1 MKVGKYSNSTANNS
15 YKLEMK
21 RLYTIIL
28 LLTCII
34 AIQAQKRF
42 YNLTAE
48 ELRIDSVLPNV
59 AYSSPLPYNYK
70 DSTYTLSIRYP
81 EYIDMSESDIRK
93 YKAICK
99 SPTTRQ
105 SPNIKQSISI
115 NKKKATFLAQISP
128 IVYREG
134 KYQYLVSFL
143 AELKSAGVTKA
154 NTKRLVNS
162 KGDRYA
168 EQSILSQGKW
178 AKISVASTGIH
189 QLTASTIKSAGFSD
203 LSKVKIYGYGGNL
216 VPEVLTDEYLRE
228 NDDLKE
234 VPTCTV
240 DGKKLFY
247 GKGSVYWESKESRIR
262 TRNPYSDYGY
272 YFITEND
279 NEPLTCTEEELIN
292 AAWPMPD
299 AYHTLYEKDEYS
311 WMGGGR
317 NLFYKENIESGKT
330 GKYIINVPEG
340 NTKAELTLSVTANAK
355 TEMKFYLNDKELGT
369 RTVTLMTN
377 DHANVVT
384 DTWNVDNLH
393 GNDTV
398 TIKNVSGGTV
408 RLDYISLR
416 YDTPKAAPM
425 LATDKFPEAKYVYK
439 ITNQNLHADRDFD
452 MVIIRPTS
460 LTLQKEAEI
469 IAEHHAKHDGLNVRI
484 VPADELYNEF
494 SSGTPDVSAY
504 KRYMKMLY
512 DRADDL
518 HMPKYLLLFGDCT
531 FDNRML
537 TDESTGK
544 SLNDYLLCYESE
556 NSYSS
561 TDCYVSDDF
570 LTYLDDEEDI
580 STFTA
585 LPDIGVGRFPCTT
598 DAEASVLVN
607 KTINY
612 ALNANAG
619 SWQNTIMFL
628 GDDGN
633 NNIHMNDVNDVA
645 EQTISNHPGYYVR
658 KVYWDALNRV
668 SSSTGS
674 SYPDA
679 EDIIKKQQENGA
691 LIIDY
696 AGHGSPTSISHEQ
709 VLTLKDFKNFKGANL
724 PLWVTASCEIMPFD
738 SNEETIGENALL
750 NAEGGAVAF
759 YGTTRTVYAPQNK
772 KINTAFMR
780 YVLTYDENGKPLT
793 LGEAQRQA
801 KNYLVTSGIETTKNK
816 LQYSLLGDPA
826 LSLAL
831 PTYTAVIDNI
841 NGIAVEGDNLP
852 QLRAGD
858 KVSIKGHIELAGNKA
873 DTFSGTLDAM
883 VRDTKETIK
892 CKLNNTTSE
901 GADTAFVFTDR
912 KNFLYHGTSKVENG
926 EFTFTFAVPKDINYA
941 DGTGLINVYAYD
953 ATLKASAHGA
963 CDRFTVNGSNIGE
976 NDLIGPSIYC
986 YLNSENFTFGG
997 EVNSTPYFVAQIS
1010 DKDGINASGS
1020 GIGHDMTL
1028 IIDGDIEKTYN
1039 LNDNFTFDYESYTSG
1054 QTYYALPT
1062 LSEGKHTLKFR
1073 AWDLLNNP
1081 STTTLDFVVKNDI
1094 QPNIGDVYVTNN
1106 PAREST
1112 TFVVTHNF
1120 HGSNL
1125 DLEIEIMDTAG
1136 RLLWNTSQSG
1146 TDTTYKWDLTT
1157 DSGAKLHTGIYLYR
1171 VKLKSND
1178 SSYASKAQKLLI
1190 IQ

>member
-1 MKVGKYSNSTANNS
+1 MKK
-15 YKLEMK
+15 
-21 RLYTIIL
+21 LYTIIL

-34 AIQAQKRF
+34 TVQAQKRF

-48 ELRIDSVLPNV
+48 ELRIDSELPNV
-59 AYSSPLPYNYK
+59 AYSIPLPDNYQ

-81 EYIDMSESDIRK
+81 EYIDMPESDVRK
-93 YKAICK
+93 YKAICE
-99 SPTTRQ
+99 
-105 SPNIKQSISI
+105 SPNTGKNPEITQGISVDR
-115 NKKKATFLAQISP
+115 KKATFVAYLTP

-143 AELKSAGVTKA
+143 AELKSSASTKA
-154 NTKRLVNS
+154 KAKRLADA

-168 EQSILSQGKW
+168 EHSVLSQGKW
-178 AKISVASTGIH
+178 AKISVASSGIH
-189 QLTASTIKSAGFSD
+189 QLTTSTIKSAGFSD

-216 VPEVLTDEYLRE
+216 VPEVLLEDYLRE
-228 NDDLKE
+228 YDDLKE
-234 VPTCTV
+234 IPTCTV

-247 GKGSVYWESKESRIR
+247 AKGSVYWDSKDSKIRI
-262 TRNPYSDYGY
+262 RNPYSDYGY

-279 NEPLTCTEEELIN
+279 SDPLTCTEEELLN
-292 AAWPMPD
+292 TAWPTPD
-299 AYHTLYEKDEYS
+299 AYHTLYEKDEFS

-317 NLFYKENIESGKT
+317 NLFYKESIESGKT
-330 GKYIINVPEG
+330 GKYIINLPEG
-340 NTKAELTLSVTANAK
+340 NTKADLTIATTANAR
-355 TEMKFYLNDKELGT
+355 TDIKFYLNGKELGT
-369 RTVTLMTN
+369 RTISLSTN
-377 DHANVVT
+377 YIANA
-384 DTWNVDNLH
+384 DTYTWSVENLH

-398 TIKNVSGGTV
+398 LIKNVSGGTV

-416 YDTPKAAPM
+416 YDTPKAAPV
-425 LATDKFPEAKYVYK
+425 LATDKFPEAKYVYN
-439 ITNQNLHADRDFD
+439 ITNQDLHADKDYD
-452 MVIIRPTS
+452 MVIIIPTS
-460 LTLQKEAEI
+460 QKLLKQAQRL
-469 IAEHHAKHDGLNVRI
+469 AKHHADYDGLKVRI

-512 DRADDL
+512 DRAD
-518 HMPKYLLLFGDCT
+518 KEQKAKCLLLFGDCT

-537 TDESTGK
+537 TAESQDK
-544 SLNDYLLCYESE
+544 SLDDHLLCYESE

-570 LTYLDDEEDI
+570 LTYLEDKEDI
-580 STFTA
+580 LTFKA
-585 LPDIGVGRFPCTT
+585 SPDIGVGRFPCTT
-598 DAEASVLVN
+598 DAEASVLVD

-612 ALNANAG
+612 ALNAKAG
-619 SWQNTIMFL
+619 AWQNTIVFL

-633 NNIHMNDVNDVA
+633 QNTHMNDVNLVA
-645 EQTISNHPGYYVR
+645 EQTIDDHPGYYVR
-658 KVYWDALNRV
+658 KVYWDAFNRV

-674 SYPDA
+674 RYPDA
-679 EDIIKKQQENGA
+679 ENIIKQQQNNGA

-709 VLTLKDFKNFKGANL
+709 VLTLTDFTNFKGDNL

-738 SNEETIGENALL
+738 SNEKTIGETAIL
-750 NAEGGAVAF
+750 NSQGGAVAF
-759 YGTTRTVYAPQNK
+759 YGTTRTVYASQNK
-772 KINTAFMR
+772 LINSAFMK
-780 YVLTYDENGKPLT
+780 YVLSYDENGKPLT

-801 KNYLVTSGIETTKNK
+801 KSYLVKNSIETSKNK

-841 NGIAVEGDNLP
+841 NGVTVEGDNMP

-858 KVSIKGHIELAGNKA
+858 KVSVKGHIELAGNKVGN
-873 DTFSGTLDAM
+873 FSGTLDAM
-883 VRDTKETIK
+883 VRDTKEIIK

-901 GADTAFVFTDR
+901 GADTAFIFTDR
-912 KNFLYHGTSKVENG
+912 KNILYHGTNKVENG

-953 ATLKASAHGA
+953 TALKASAHGA
-963 CDRFTVNGSNIGE
+963 CDSFTVNGSNIAD

-986 YLNSENFTFGG
+986 YLNSEDFTFGG
-997 EVNSTPYFVAQIS
+997 EVNSTPFFVAQIS
-1010 DKDGINASGS
+1010 DKDGINASGA
-1020 GIGHDMTL
+1020 GIGHDMEL

-1073 AWDLLNNP
+1073 AWDILNNS
-1081 STTTLDFVVKNDI
+1081 STTSLDFVVKKSI
-1094 QPNIGDVYVTNN
+1094 QPNIVDVYATNN
-1106 PAREST
+1106 PARDNT
-1112 TFVVTHNF
+1112 TFVVAHNF
-1120 HGSNL
+1120 CGAELN
-1125 DLEIEIMDTAG
+1125 LEIDIMDSSG
-1136 RLLWNTSQSG
+1136 RLLWSTSESG
-1146 TDTTYKWDLTT
+1146 TAATNTIAYKWDLRT
-1157 DSGAKLHTGIYLYR
+1157 DSGAKLNTGIYLYR
-1171 VKLKSND
+1171 IKLSSNG
-1178 SSYASKAQKLLI
+1178 SSYASKTQKILVI
-1190 IQ
+1190 NN